1 LIDDTDSG
9 IDCNLSKFADD
20 TELSGATDT
29 VERRDAILG
38 DLNTLEK

>member
-1 LIDDTDSG
+1 MELSILSA
-9 IDCNLSKFADD
+9 NL
-20 TELSGATDT
+20 LSGATDT